1 MRKHI
6 FIREHKI
13 ITRSNNDITI
23 SYKYNKEPIE
33 LPAFVSF
40 KSRRSKVLYETAFL
54 KISKVLWAKPVMK
67 SFFSEKLLWNRFFQ
81 KNFLKTIRT
90 NFPLKTCEQQIQLIK
105 AFTKVAN
112 IFHSYFK

>member
-33 LPAFVSF
+33 RPAFVSF
-40 KSRRSKVLYETAFL
+40 RSRRLKVLYETAFL